1 MDRYDYINLITEYL
15 RGRTGMNFQRLVREV
30 FKEYNTY
37 KGKTY
42 EMPDAYGGDKKN
54 DGWVVED
61 ALFYQIYAPARNND
75 SLKKNMQKKF
85 SEDLEG
91 LLENVYKEKLWNG
104 FINEFIFLVNTF
116 DNDLPE
122 DSERYYE
129 KEVKR
134 LQDKYNVTIKYRVVN
149 LSYVYD
155 ALCEIQDIS
164 VLEKISA
171 IMRIKGMADYNAV
184 SEEIMT
190 KLIMKISANMSKK
203 YVCSIQKKDTAEIY
217 ERISSVKK
225 ISINKLDD
233 KREDIESI
241 ISNLDVVEAAIKNIN
256 QDILFENQFERV
268 KNFIVSRYEELAK
281 EYQGVELYLNIIKDI
296 ASYAGYDEIDETSVE
311 FLIVYI
317 FDKCDIFE
325 KE

>member
-1 MDRYDYINLITEYL
+1 MDRYDYINSITEYL

-30 FKEYNTY
+30 FREYNAY
-37 KGKTY
+37 IGKTY

-61 ALFYQIYAPARNND
+61 ALFYHIYAPARNND

-85 SEDLEG
+85 SEDLDG
-91 LLENVYKEKLWNG
+91 LLDKVYNQKLWNG
-104 FINEFIFLVNTF
+104 KVKEFVFLVNTF

-134 LQDKYNVTIKYRVVN
+134 LQTKYNITFKHSVVN
-149 LSYVYD
+149 LSYIFDV
-155 ALCEIQDIS
+155 LCEIQDINN
-164 VLEKISA
+164 LEKISS
-171 IMRIKGMADYNAV
+171 IMRIRGMADYNAV

-190 KLIMKISANMSKK
+190 ELILKISDNMNKK
-203 YVCSIQKKDTAEIY
+203 FMNSLLNKENSNSYN
-217 ERISSVKK
+217 RISTTKK
-225 ISINKLDD
+225 ITINDLED
-233 KREDIESI
+233 KREEIETI
-241 ISNLDVVEAAIKNIN
+241 ISNLDVVESAVKNIN
-256 QDILFENQFERV
+256 QDILFEDKFERV
-268 KNFIVSRYEELAK
+268 KNFIVSRYEELTNAYHGIK
-281 EYQGVELYLNIIKDI
+281 LYEKLIEDVS
-296 ASYAGYDEIDETSVE
+296 SYAGYEDISEIGVE

>member
-1 MDRYDYINLITEYL
+1 MDRYDYINSITEYL

-30 FKEYNTY
+30 FKEYNAY
-37 KGKTY
+37 IGKTY

-91 LLENVYKEKLWNG
+91 LLDKVYNEKLWNG
-104 FINEFIFLVNTF
+104 KVKEFVFLVNTF

-122 DSERYYE
+122 DSERYFE
-129 KEVKR
+129 NEVKR
-134 LQDKYNVTIKYRVVN
+134 LQTKYGTTFNHSVVN
-149 LSYVYD
+149 LSYIFDV
-155 ALCEIQDIS
+155 LCKIQDIN
-164 VLEKISA
+164 VLEKISS
-171 IMRIKGMADYNAV
+171 IMRIRGMADYNAV

-190 KLIMKISANMSKK
+190 ELILKISANMSKK
-203 YVCSIQKKDTAEIY
+203 FLNSLLNIDNSNPYI
-217 ERISSVKK
+217 RISTTKK
-225 ISINKLDD
+225 ISINDLED
-233 KREDIESI
+233 KREEIETI
-241 ISNLDVVEAAIKNIN
+241 ISNLDVVEIAVKNIN
-256 QDILFENQFERV
+256 QDVLFEDKFERV
-268 KNFIVSRYEELAK
+268 KNFIVSRYEELTKA
-281 EYQGVELYLNIIKDI
+281 YHGIELYEKMIEDV
-296 ASYAGYDEIDETSVE
+296 ASYAGYESISETGVE

>member
-1 MDRYDYINLITEYL
+1 MDRYDYINSITEYL

-30 FKEYNTY
+30 FREYNAY
-37 KGKTY
+37 IGKTY

-61 ALFYQIYAPARNND
+61 ALFYQIFSPARNNN

-85 SEDLEG
+85 SEDLDG
-91 LLENVYKEKLWNG
+91 LLDKVYNKKLWNG
-104 FINEFIFLVNTF
+104 RVKEFVFIVNTF

-129 KEVKR
+129 NEVKR
-134 LQDKYNVTIKYRVVN
+134 LQTKYSTTFKHRVVN
-149 LSYVYD
+149 LSYVFD
-155 ALCEIQDIS
+155 VLCEIEDIKI
-164 VLEKISA
+164 LEKISSLMH
-171 IMRIKGMADYNAV
+171 IRGMADYNAV

-190 KLIMKISANMSKK
+190 ELILKISDNLSKK
-203 YVCSIQKKDTAEIY
+203 FLNGLLNRDNSSAYN
-217 ERISSVKK
+217 RISTTKK
-225 ISINKLDD
+225 ISINDLED
-233 KREDIESI
+233 KRDEIEKI
-241 ISNLDVVEAAIKNIN
+241 ISNLDVVETAIKNIN
-256 QDILFENQFERV
+256 QDVLFENKFERV
-268 KNFIVSRYEELAK
+268 KNFIVSRYDELAK
-281 EYQGVELYLNIIKDI
+281 AYHGIELYEKMIEDVV
-296 ASYAGYDEIDETSVE
+296 SYAGYESIGETGVE

>member
-1 MDRYDYINLITEYL
+1 MDRYDYINSITEYL

-30 FKEYNTY
+30 FREYNAY
-37 KGKTY
+37 IGKTY

-85 SEDLEG
+85 SEDLDG
-91 LLENVYKEKLWNG
+91 LLDKVYNQKLWNG
-104 FINEFIFLVNTF
+104 KVKEFVFLVNTF

-134 LQDKYNVTIKYRVVN
+134 LQTKYNITFKHSVVN
-149 LSYVYD
+149 LSYIFDV
-155 ALCEIQDIS
+155 LCEIQDINN
-164 VLEKISA
+164 LEKISS
-171 IMRIKGMADYNAV
+171 IMRIRGMADYNAV

-190 KLIMKISANMSKK
+190 ELILKISDNMNKK
-203 YVCSIQKKDTAEIY
+203 FMNSLLNKENSNSYN
-217 ERISSVKK
+217 RISTTKK
-225 ISINKLDD
+225 ITINDLED
-233 KREDIESI
+233 KREEIETI
-241 ISNLDVVEAAIKNIN
+241 ISNLDVVESAVKNIN
-256 QDILFENQFERV
+256 QDILFEDKFERV
-268 KNFIVSRYEELAK
+268 KNFIVSRYEELTNAYHGIK
-281 EYQGVELYLNIIKDI
+281 LYEKLIEDVS
-296 ASYAGYDEIDETSVE
+296 SYAGYEDISEIGVE